1 MDYLS
6 VSFIPMDFTGTAALL
21 LECVFAGTIKT
32 KMELLQNGT
41 QDSKPA
47 LNHFLAADMKA

>member
-1 MDYLS
+1 ME
-6 VSFIPMDFTGTAALL
+6 FTGTAALL

>member
-1 MDYLS
+1 
-6 VSFIPMDFTGTAALL
+6 MDFTGTAALL

-41 QDSKPA
+41 QDSKLA